1 MYRVRK
7 INFGWYKRRHGILLE
22 NLPPSKQRLLLENHF
37 MKWLDSDPQTFEII
51 FKIEDMHEHEKNPNK
66 ILWNPFRETFT
77 TIKEVEADSNLIDW
91 NCSICSSPIKTRMDS
106 KKIENFVCK
115 KCSEAH
121 NSRNKKVDQRIIDSS
136 IKFTKHCK
144 SLLKGEQREFLSYV
158 RQLSKR

>member
-144 SLLKGEQREFLSYV
+144 SLLKSEQREFLSYV